1 MCFFGWCKQ
10 YFDGALGFDVVN
22 VSQKSRLEGFEVTTC
37 SACPLV
43 VSLQLLNKPNLLGFV
58 SIYNVKQYFNFA
70 FAVAVRFRLYF
81 KGSGLHC
88 SQLKYF
94 VHFVTQLLVFLSEN
108 RILVTQPQDFLLPQ
122 IYFLVE
128 AFYHFV
134 PNSDLLFLLVFL
146 FNHHG

>member
-1 MCFFGWCKQ
+1 M
-10 YFDGALGFDVVN
+10 
-22 VSQKSRLEGFEVTTC
+22 
-37 SACPLV
+37 
-43 VSLQLLNKPNLLGFV
+43 
-58 SIYNVKQYFNFA
+58 
-70 FAVAVRFRLYF
+70 AVRFRLYF

-88 SQLKYF
+88 SQPQYF

-146 FNHHG
+146 FDHHSQRPSVNEVNHARIVFFALRSYEQHSLKYVLHPFLLENFFEVLVQVSQTSVLVLYLCNSFVVVEHH